1 MLTPILGRKL
11 IFFHLQTTTV
21 DASRLLQAPL
31 LLDYSQLVALT
42 KAAPLNDGYLTLSVQ
57 YSVNTTAASK
67 LSEQLFGNWLV
78 KLQQL
83 QTCGECNI
91 SICHVWFVKFLRTNN
106 FHLSLIVVKTIEV
119 VTYGGGGW
127 VTERDAF
134 PFFQTSSTLHHQW
147 ARKSLKFNIL
157 CCSSTWHNI
166 VKETCFTL
174 KTPWMRVWLT
184 TSLIYFPLPLP
195 SCMSL

>member
-1 MLTPILGRKL
+1 MVSSNFMAAGFKTIFSSNSNHTCVYAQMLTPILGRKL
-11 IFFHLQTTTV
+11 IFFHLPTTTV

-83 QTCGECNI
+83 QTA
-91 SICHVWFVKFLRTNN
+91 K
-106 FHLSLIVVKTIEV
+106 
-119 VTYGGGGW
+119 
-127 VTERDAF
+127 
-134 PFFQTSSTLHHQW
+134 
-147 ARKSLKFNIL
+147 
-157 CCSSTWHNI
+157 
-166 VKETCFTL
+166 
-174 KTPWMRVWLT
+174 M
-184 TSLIYFPLPLP
+184 
-195 SCMSL
+195 